1 MSQRIAVSEG
11 GSRRFDVFES
21 IDGFF
26 VRGADLATG
35 AADDRALKMFR
46 TVTAAFAYA
55 ELEASRDRLEASRD
69 AGTIDVDAVTEHHA
83 SLRRFE
89 DMRLM
94 LADDGIPASLL
105 EAWTR
110 AEAAAAR
117 RHYH

>member
-11 GSRRFDVFES
+11 GNRRFDVFES

-35 AADDRALKMFR
+35 TADDQALKMFR

-55 ELEASRDRLEASRD
+55 ELAASRDRLEASRH
-69 AGTIDVDAVTEHHA
+69 AGSIDIDAVIEHHA

-89 DMRLM
+89 DTRLM
-94 LADDGIPASLL
+94 LADDGVPASLL
-105 EAWTR
+105 EAWSK
-110 AEAAAAR
+110 AEAAAAQ